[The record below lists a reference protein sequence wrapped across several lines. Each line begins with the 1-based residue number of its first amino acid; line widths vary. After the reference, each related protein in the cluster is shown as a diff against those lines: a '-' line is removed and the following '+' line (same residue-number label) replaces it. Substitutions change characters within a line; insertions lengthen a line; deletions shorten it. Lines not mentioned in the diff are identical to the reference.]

1 MVKVG
6 VVGLQGDVEEHIGGA
21 ATKALKNLGGVSG
34 GEVLWLRKPAQLE
47 GGVSAVIIPGGEST
61 TISRLMVKNGLLDP
75 LRKLGGGEGLPIMG
89 TCAGLIMLSREVIGA
104 TPEQRFLGLLDVR
117 VNRNAYGRQ
126 VDSFEAPVR
135 LSFSDEPFPGVF
147 IRAPRIVETLSDEV
161 RPIAWLGDRVV
172 GVEEGNVIGL
182 EFHPPE
188 LTDDTRSTS
197 TSWRRRYEL
206 DFRSRRISGTFLLI
220 SPKTFLFLPLER
232 AKVVT

>member
-6 VVGLQGDVEEHIGGA
+6 VVGLQGDVEEHIGA
-21 ATKALKNLGGVSG
+21 ATKALKNLGVS

-47 GGVSAVIIPGGEST
+47 GVSAVIIPGGEST

-75 LRKLGGGEGLPIMG
+75 LRKLGGEGLPIMG

-182 EFHPPE
+182 EFHPE
-188 LTDDTRSTS
+188 LTDDTRVHE
-197 TSWRRRYEL
+197 Y
-206 DFRSRRISGTFLLI
+206 FLEKAI
-220 SPKTFLFLPLER
+220 
-232 AKVVT
+232 